1 MEAKTREEQ
10 KAINEL
16 NSVLPF
22 KTSTTINWA
31 GSINT
36 GVAAEKVDWDSS
48 ISLGSPTG
56 AAKTKADALDER
68 TINGCNWDN
77 IDVQSILRGN

>member
-10 KAINEL
+10 KAINDL
-16 NSVLPF
+16 TSVLPF
-22 KTSTTINWA
+22 KTSTTINWD

-77 IDVQSILRGN
+77 IDVKSILRGN

>member
-1 MEAKTREEQ
+1 MDAKTREEQ

-16 NSVLPF
+16 
-22 KTSTTINWA
+22 
-31 GSINT
+31 NT

-56 AAKTKADALDER
+56 TAKTKADALDER

-77 IDVQSILRGN
+77 IDVQSIFRGN

>member
-22 KTSTTINWA
+22 KTSTTINWD

-56 AAKTKADALDER
+56 AAKTKADTLDER

>member
-22 KTSTTINWA
+22 KTSTTINWD

-48 ISLGSPTG
+48 TSLGSPTG

>member
-10 KAINEL
+10 KATNEL

-22 KTSTTINWA
+22 KTSTTINWD

-56 AAKTKADALDER
+56 TAKTKADALDER

-77 IDVQSILRGN
+77 IDVKSIFRGN

>member
-22 KTSTTINWA
+22 KTSTTINWD

-56 AAKTKADALDER
+56 TAKTKVDALDER
-68 TINGCNWDN
+68 TINGCNWAN

>member
-22 KTSTTINWA
+22 KTSTTINWD

-56 AAKTKADALDER
+56 AAKTKTDALDER

-77 IDVQSILRGN
+77 IDVKSILRGN

>member
-22 KTSTTINWA
+22 KTSTTINWD

-56 AAKTKADALDER
+56 TAKTEADALDER